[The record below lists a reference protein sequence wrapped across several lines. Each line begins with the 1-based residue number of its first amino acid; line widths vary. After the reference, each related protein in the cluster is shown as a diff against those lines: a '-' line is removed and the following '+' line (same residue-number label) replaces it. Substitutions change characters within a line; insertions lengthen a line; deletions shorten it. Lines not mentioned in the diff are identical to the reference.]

1 MSLFDGL
8 RLGVREL
15 RGVTR
20 GTRDAVDAGTR
31 VVVVGGGI
39 AGVSAACVLAERGV
53 LVTLLEQQDY
63 LGGRA
68 GAWTEH
74 LPDET
79 PFQMGRGFHGYFRH
93 FYNLRGLLRRVDPA
107 LERLKP
113 LSDYP
118 ILGPDGSM
126 ESLEGLPTTSPLN
139 LLALLRR
146 TRAISLRD
154 LRGIDAATA
163 QLMLRF
169 DQRKTYER
177 HDHRSARELLDT
189 LHFPERG
196 RQMLY
201 DVFAQSFFHPEDGM
215 SAAETLMRFHFF
227 FLGNPEGLV
236 FDVLDEPPS
245 DALWKPMERY
255 LRGLGVDVR
264 LGCKLEHVEQ
274 VSLGQWRAHT
284 NAGRLEAEGLVLA
297 VTVPALQAIFE
308 ASVDLRA
315 DPDLDGAIRALGVSL
330 PFGVW
335 RLFFDRSANPDRPP
349 FASTSGMGLLDQISL
364 YERFEG
370 ESRRWSMRTGG
381 SVVELHGYAC
391 PNDDQAAIR
400 AELRQCLDELYPEL
414 AGAEPLHGS
423 WSFSRDCPSFGPG
436 SHAKRPRVATPF
448 GNVVLAGDFVKLPFP
463 TAMMER
469 AAASG
474 MLAANH
480 LLDRWDVRGESL
492 YAIPGRGLTGGSP
505 IGE

>member
-1 MSLFDGL
+1 MSIFESL
-8 RLGVREL
+8 RFGVREL

-53 LVTLLEQQDY
+53 RVTLIERQRY

-74 LPDET
+74 LPDGT
-79 PFQMGRGFHGYFRH
+79 PFEMERGFHAFFRH
-93 FYNLRGLLRRVDPA
+93 YYNLRGLLRRVDPG

-118 ILGPDGSM
+118 ILGPGGAM
-126 ESLEGLPTTSPLN
+126 ESLEGLPTTPPLN
-139 LLALLRR
+139 LIALLRR
-146 TRAISLRD
+146 THAISLRD
-154 LRGIDAATA
+154 IRGIDSVAA
-163 QLMLRF
+163 QLMLRY

-177 HDHRSARELLDT
+177 HDHRSAREFLDS
-189 LHFPERG
+189 LHFPDRG

-201 DVFAQSFFHPEDGM
+201 DVFAQSFFHSEDAM
-215 SAAETLMRFHFF
+215 SAAEMLMRFHFF

-264 LGCKLEHVEQ
+264 LGSRLEHAEQ

-284 NAGRLEAEGLVLA
+284 DAECFECEGLVLA
-297 VTVPALQAIFE
+297 VTVPALKTIFE
-308 ASVDLRA
+308 SSPDLRA
-315 DPDLDGAIRALGVSL
+315 DSDFDEAIRSLDVSL

-335 RLFFDRSANPDRPP
+335 RLFFDRPANEDRPP

-381 SVVELHGYAC
+381 SIVELHGYAC
-391 PNDDQAAIR
+391 PHDDQAAIR
-400 AELRQCLDELYPEL
+400 AELRQCLDEVYPEL

-436 SHAKRPRVATPF
+436 SHATRPRVVTPF

-463 TAMMER
+463 TALMER

-492 YAIPGRGLTGGSP
+492 FSIPGRGFMTGP
-505 IGE
+505 TGE